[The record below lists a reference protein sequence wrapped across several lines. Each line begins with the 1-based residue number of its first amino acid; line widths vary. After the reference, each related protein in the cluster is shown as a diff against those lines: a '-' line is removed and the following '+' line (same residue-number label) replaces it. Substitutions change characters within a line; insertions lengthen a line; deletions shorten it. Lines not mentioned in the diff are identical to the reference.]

1 METYLFAGITVFLK
15 NAQLFQVFQLIFSF
29 VKVFEKKKFFH
40 RESRGVSHIF
50 SFLKLK
56 RKVYKAAGF

>member
-29 VKVFEKKKFFH
+29 VKVFEKKIF
-40 RESRGVSHIF
+40 STVSHVVCHIS